1 MFLFSNWQ
9 TSSLKFFM
17 PHSLFFILFLPLP
30 QYSLSTQTLTMN
42 WKEKLGNYLID
53 ISKYFATGVLFTA
66 LIKDMEDWRWLIYL
80 FSGIAAIFLLVLG
93 LFLTNKKED

>member
-1 MFLFSNWQ
+1 
-9 TSSLKFFM
+9 M

-53 ISKYFATGVLFTA
+53 ISKYFLTGVLITA
-66 LIKDMEDWRWLIYL
+66 LIEDLKDLRWLIYTM
-80 FSGIAAIFLLVLG
+80 SGVVAIILLILGLVLIK
-93 LFLTNKKED
+93 NKEV